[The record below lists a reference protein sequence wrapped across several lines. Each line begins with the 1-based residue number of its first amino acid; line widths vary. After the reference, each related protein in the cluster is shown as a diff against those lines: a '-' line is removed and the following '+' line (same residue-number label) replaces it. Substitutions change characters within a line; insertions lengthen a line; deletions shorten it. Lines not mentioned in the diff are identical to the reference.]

1 MKYRL
6 KGKERERKI
15 RKKKGEKRGK
25 EIELGQH
32 ATDQREKSEKK
43 ISKRGI
49 TQQR

>member
-25 EIELGQH
+25 EIELG
-32 ATDQREKSEKK
+32 
-43 ISKRGI
+43 
-49 TQQR
+49 